1 MIESCDRPKP
11 NCYLGFYFGKN
22 KANVK
27 SKHIFLFK
35 SIFMVFWL
43 RGESNVARRQN
54 ARSSRLLK

>member
-1 MIESCDRPKP
+1 MIKSRDRVKP

-27 SKHIFLFK
+27 SKHFELFK

-43 RGESNVARRQN
+43 RGEQRREAAICQK
-54 ARSSRLLK
+54 L